1 VTEWSQIYEVDTS
14 IPLVYDSDLI
24 RFIFRFY
31 ILPLRQHFVNIKDVQ
46 DNTNRGIEFTY
57 LDPKS
62 GGHVQI
68 QVIIKKPIDVKV
80 APSPEISGELLD
92 EIRDDIVITV
102 GHFEEQMRRTTLYF
116 AWVEG
121 QEVIPEKTRR
131 RSGRTLDRL
140 FTDSMILLFITFM
153 IINFLVISFLY
164 SYIGPYAILIIIA
177 FQLVIVLFSDRII
190 YRQGNWA
197 VTSQSPKIH
206 LISYPLSQ
214 NEYLNIRQRYQ
225 NDDFLQMK
233 KEIYDNTLA
242 NGRNIDCSSAATVFN
257 RYGIRCNP
265 EKMTSRVVNIHE
277 IISNAAKKFDLPIPK
292 ITVMNVMQP
301 NAAASGPGPSHGVVL
316 ITTGL
321 LVQLDDEEIESVI
334 GHEFSHLKNHDPL
347 IMFGLTAIEYIFR
360 VYLFWQFP
368 IFGSLFFLLPYF
380 YLMISM
386 GVVYFLA
393 KFLEARCDLES
404 AIRIGKPKR
413 LAEALRKMGYMRLQY
428 ERVPSVRLQEWIGFD
443 PHPPIYFR
451 VNRLDNLK
459 APIKVQNL
467 LLTSIKDCINGLITA
482 IRG

>member
-1 VTEWSQIYEVDTS
+1 VTEWAQRYQVDTT
-14 IPLVYDSDLI
+14 IPSVYDSDLI

-31 ILPLRQHFVNIKDVQ
+31 ILPLRQHFVNIRDIQEKG
-46 DNTNRGIEFTY
+46 NRGLEFTY

-80 APSPEISGELLD
+80 APSPEVPGELLD

-121 QEVIPEKTRR
+121 QKIIPEKTRR

-140 FTDSMILLFITFM
+140 FTDSMILLMIAFM
-153 IINFLVISFLY
+153 AINFLVIFFLY
-164 SYIGPYAILIIIA
+164 PYIGFYAILVNLA

-190 YRQGNWA
+190 YRQGNWTI
-197 VTSQSPKIH
+197 TSQSPKIH

-214 NEYLNIRQRYQ
+214 NEYINVRQRYQ

-242 NGRNIDCSSAATVFN
+242 NGKNIDCSSAATVFN

-265 EKMTSRVVNIHE
+265 EKMTSRVVNIHD
-277 IISNAAKKFDLPIPK
+277 IISNTAKKFDLPIPK

-321 LVQLDDEEIESVI
+321 LTQLDDEEIESVI

-347 IMFGLTAIEYIFR
+347 IMFGLTAIEYVVR
-360 VYLFWQFP
+360 LYLFLLFP
-368 IFGSLFFLLPYF
+368 LLGSFFLFYF

-386 GVVYFLA
+386 GVVYFIA

-404 AIRIGKPKR
+404 AVKIGKPKR

-428 ERVPSVRLQEWIGFD
+428 ERMPSVRLQEWIGFD

-451 VNRLDNLK
+451 VNRLDNLEV
-459 APIKVQNL
+459 PIKAQNL
-467 LLTSIKDCINGLITA
+467 LLTSIRDCINGLIAA

>member
-1 VTEWSQIYEVDTS
+1 VTEWAQIYQVDTT
-14 IPLVYDSDLI
+14 IPSVYDSDLI

-31 ILPLRQHFVNIKDVQ
+31 ILPLRQHFVNIRDIQ
-46 DNTNRGIEFTY
+46 EQGNRGLEFTY

-80 APSPEISGELLD
+80 APSPEIPIELLD
-92 EIRDDIVITV
+92 EIRDDIIITV

-140 FTDSMILLFITFM
+140 FSDSMILLMITFM
-153 IINFLVISFLY
+153 VVNFLVISFLY
-164 SYIGPYAILIIIA
+164 SYIGPYAILVILA

-197 VTSQSPKIH
+197 ITSENPKIH

-214 NEYLNIRQRYQ
+214 NEYINIRQRYQ
-225 NDDFLQMK
+225 NDDFHQMK

-242 NGRNIDCSSAATVFN
+242 NGLNIDCSSAAAIFN
-257 RYGIRCNP
+257 KHGIRCNP
-265 EKMTSRVVNIHE
+265 EKMTSRVVNIYD
-277 IISNAAKKFDLPIPK
+277 IISKTAKKFDLPIPK
-292 ITVMNVMQP
+292 VTVMNVMQP
-301 NAAASGPGPSHGVVL
+301 NAAASGPGPSRGVVL

-321 LVQLDDEEIESVI
+321 VAQLDDEEIESVI
-334 GHEFSHLKNHDPL
+334 GHELSHLKNHDPL
-347 IMFGLTAIEYIFR
+347 IMFGLTAIEYLVR
-360 VYLFWQFP
+360 VYIFSQF
-368 IFGSLFFLLPYF
+368 IFGSLFFLFPYF

-386 GVVYFLA
+386 GVVYFIA
-393 KFLEARCDLES
+393 KFLEARCDLE
-404 AIRIGKPKR
+404 AAVKIGKPKR

-428 ERVPSVRLQEWIGFD
+428 ERMPSVRIQEWIGFD

-451 VNRLDNLK
+451 VNRLDNLEV
-459 APIKVQNL
+459 PIKAQNL
-467 LLTSIKDCINGLITA
+467 LLTSIRDCINGLIAA